1 MAKLSNKKFVTPGS
15 VLPVLSLF
23 DKNDNDGGGGMV
35 DGCNIYL
42 MPDQITV
49 MLITHWDTTSPVSRD

>member
-1 MAKLSNKKFVTPGS
+1 MAKLSNKKNLLTPGS

-42 MPDQITV
+42 MADQITA
-49 MLITHWDTTSPVSRD
+49 MLIALS